1 MTAENILKPL
11 SQASSSLRSTSKTRV
26 AWEKKPCIF
35 HTDMITKYEMAA
47 LEHVMGGDGKSNQS
61 VEIKSV

>member
-1 MTAENILKPL
+1 MYIY
-11 SQASSSLRSTSKTRV
+11 
-26 AWEKKPCIF
+26 
-35 HTDMITKYEMAA
+35 TDMITKYEMVT